1 LVNLLYA
8 ILLGLVQGVS
18 EWLPISSKTQVLFVS
33 TLLFSLPISAAY
45 AFGLF
50 MEIGSLG
57 SAVTYFR
64 RDIWGLLHDRRL
76 FNYLVIVT
84 VFTGLVGLPLYYVT
98 DKVLQQNQY
107 NIGIPMI
114 ILGVVLIGMGFYIRY
129 SRSMARI
136 GGLEQM
142 RMKNYILVGIA
153 QGIAALPGVSR
164 SGMTVSTMLLMG
176 LKPDQAFRL
185 SYLAYIPASL
195 GAFGVS
201 LLLSRD
207 QVNTAVHSVEPLGIA
222 VAIVT
227 AALVG
232 IVVISYLLKFAK
244 SSKIWIVDVVLGVT
258 ALVIGVVAAI
268 LGPYVSGLSTFS

>member
-1 LVNLLYA
+1 MVNILYS
-8 ILLGLVQGVS
+8 IILGLVQGIS
-18 EWLPISSKTQVLFVS
+18 EWLPISSKTQVLFAS
-33 TLLFSLPISAAY
+33 TLLFSLPVSVGY

-64 RDIWGLLHDRRL
+64 NDVWSLLHDRRL
-76 FNYLVIVT
+76 LKYLVVVT
-84 VFTGLVGLPLYYVT
+84 IFTGIVGLPLYYFT
-98 DKVLQQNQY
+98 DKILQENQY

-114 ILGVVLIGMGFYIRY
+114 ILGIVLIGIGLYIRY
-129 SRSMARI
+129 SRSIPKLGM
-136 GGLEQM
+136 LEQM
-142 RMKNYILVGIA
+142 TVKNYVIIGIA

-176 LKPDQAFRL
+176 VKPDQAFRL

-201 LLLSRD
+201 LLLSRN
-207 QVNTAVHSVEPLGIA
+207 QVNTAIQTVEPVGIA
-222 VAIVT
+222 VAIIT

-232 IVVISYLLKFAK
+232 IATISYLLRFAK
-244 SSKIWIVDVVLGVT
+244 RQNIWIIDLTLGAI
-258 ALVIGVVAAI
+258 ALTIGVVAAI
-268 LGPYVSGLSTFS
+268 LSPQITGLFNL

>member
-1 LVNLLYA
+1 MVNILYA
-8 ILLGLVQGVS
+8 ILLGLVQGIS
-18 EWLPISSKTQVLFVS
+18 EWLPISSKTQVLFTS
-33 TLLFSLPISAAY
+33 TLLFSLPVSVGY

-64 RDIWGLLHDRRL
+64 NDIWSLLHDRRL
-76 FNYLVIVT
+76 LKYLVVVT
-84 VFTGLVGLPLYYVT
+84 IFTGLVGLPLFYFT

-114 ILGVVLIGMGFYIRY
+114 ILGIVLIGIGFYIRY
-129 SRSMARI
+129 SRSTPKLGM
-136 GGLEQM
+136 LEQM
-142 RMKNYILVGIA
+142 TVKNYIIIGVA

-176 LKPDQAFRL
+176 VKPDQAFRL

-207 QVNTAVHSVEPLGIA
+207 QVNTAIQTVEPVGIA

-232 IVVISYLLKFAK
+232 IATISYLLRFAK
-244 SSKIWIVDVVLGVT
+244 RQNIWIIDLTLGVI
-258 ALVIGVVAAI
+258 ALTIGIVAAI
-268 LGPYVSGLSTFS
+268 LSPQITGLFSL

>member
-1 LVNLLYA
+1 LVNILYA

-18 EWLPISSKTQVLFVS
+18 EWLPISSKTQVLFAS

-57 SAVTYFR
+57 SAVSYFR
-64 RDIWGLLHDRRL
+64 RDIWSLLHDRRL
-76 FNYLVIVT
+76 FNYLLVVT
-84 VFTGLVGLPLYYVT
+84 VFTAIVGLPLYYVT
-98 DKVLQQNQY
+98 DKVLQANQY

-114 ILGVVLIGMGFYIRY
+114 ILGMVLVGMGLYIRY
-129 SRSMARI
+129 SRSSPRVR
-136 GGLEQM
+136 GLEQM
-142 RMKNYILVGIA
+142 RIKNYILVGIA

-176 LKPDQAFRL
+176 VKPDQAFRL

-201 LLLSRD
+201 LILSRD
-207 QVNTAVHSVEPLGIA
+207 QVNMAVQTVQPLGIA
-222 VAIVT
+222 VAIIT

-244 SSKIWIVDVVLGVT
+244 KSNIWIVDIFLGVV
-258 ALVIGVVAAI
+258 ALAIGIIAAI
-268 LGPYVSGLSTFS
+268 LGPHVSGLFSFS

>member
-1 LVNLLYA
+1 MVNILYA
-8 ILLGLVQGVS
+8 ILLGLVQGIS
-18 EWLPISSKTQVLFVS
+18 EWLPISSKTQVLFAS

-64 RDIWGLLHDRRL
+64 RDIWSLFHDRRL
-76 FNYLVIVT
+76 LNYLIVVT
-84 VFTGLVGLPLYYVT
+84 VFTAIVGLPLYYVT

-114 ILGVVLIGMGFYIRY
+114 MLGIVLIGMGLYIRY
-129 SRSMARI
+129 SRSLL
-136 GGLEQM
+136 GLSGLDQM
-142 RMKNYILVGIA
+142 RVKNYIVVGIA

-164 SGMTVSTMLLMG
+164 SGMTVSTLLLMG
-176 LKPDQAFRL
+176 VKPDQAFRL

-201 LLLSRD
+201 LILSGD
-207 QVNTAVHSVEPLGIA
+207 QVNTAVQSVEPLGIA

-232 IVVISYLLKFAK
+232 IAVISYLLKFAK
-244 SSKIWIVDVVLGVT
+244 RSNIWVIDITLGVI
-258 ALVIGVVAAI
+258 ALVIGILAAI
-268 LGPYVSGLSTFS
+268 VGPDVSGLFTFS

>member
-1 LVNLLYA
+1 LVNIFYA

-18 EWLPISSKTQVLFVS
+18 EWLPISSKTQVLFAS

-57 SAVTYFR
+57 SAVSYFR
-64 RDIWGLLHDRRL
+64 RDIWSVLHDRRL
-76 FNYLVIVT
+76 FNYLLVVT

-98 DKVLQQNQY
+98 DKILQQNQY

-129 SRSMARI
+129 SRAKARI
-136 GGLEQM
+136 VALDQM
-142 RMKNYILVGIA
+142 RLRNYIVVGIA

-176 LKPDQAFRL
+176 VKPEQAFRL
-185 SYLAYIPASL
+185 SYLAYVPASL

-201 LLLSRD
+201 LLLSGD
-207 QVNTAVHSVEPLGIA
+207 QVSTAVQTIEPLGIA
-222 VAIVT
+222 VAVIT

-232 IVVISYLLKFAK
+232 ILVISSLLRFAK
-244 SSKIWIVDVVLGVT
+244 TSNVWIVDVLLGVI
-258 ALVIGVVAAI
+258 ALTIGIIAAI
-268 LGPYVSGLSTFS
+268 IGPHVSGLFSFS

>member
-1 LVNLLYA
+1 LVNILYS

-18 EWLPISSKTQVLFVS
+18 EWLPISSKTQVLFAS

-64 RDIWGLLHDRRL
+64 RDILSLLHDRRL
-76 FNYLVIVT
+76 FNYLLIVT
-84 VFTGLVGLPLYYVT
+84 IFTAVVGLPLYYVT
-98 DKVLQQNQY
+98 EKLLAENQY
-107 NIGIPMI
+107 NIGVPMI

-129 SRSMARI
+129 SRSTARI

-142 RMKNYILVGIA
+142 GIKNYVIVGIA

-176 LKPDQAFRL
+176 VKPDQAFRL

-207 QVNTAVHSVEPLGIA
+207 QVNTAVQSVEPLGIA

-232 IVVISYLLKFAK
+232 ILVISYLLKFAK
-244 SSKIWIVDVVLGVT
+244 RNSIWIVDVILGVI

-268 LGPYVSGLSTFS
+268 LGPYVSGLFTFS

>member
-1 LVNLLYA
+1 LVNILYA

-18 EWLPISSKTQVLFVS
+18 EWLPISSKTQVLFAS

-57 SAVTYFR
+57 SAVSYFR
-64 RDIWGLLHDRRL
+64 RDIWSLLHDRRL
-76 FNYLVIVT
+76 FNYLLVVT
-84 VFTGLVGLPLYYVT
+84 VFTAIVGLPLYYVT
-98 DKVLQQNQY
+98 DRVLQANQY

-114 ILGVVLIGMGFYIRY
+114 ILGVVLVGMGLYIRY
-129 SRSMARI
+129 SRSSPRV

-142 RMKNYILVGIA
+142 RVKNYIVVGIA

-176 LKPDQAFRL
+176 VKPDQAFRL

-201 LLLSRD
+201 LILSRD
-207 QVNTAVHSVEPLGIA
+207 QVNTAVQTVEPLGIA

-244 SSKIWIVDVVLGVT
+244 KSNIWIVDIFLGIV
-258 ALVIGVVAAI
+258 ALVIGIVAAI
-268 LGPYVSGLSTFS
+268 LGPHVSGLFTFS

>member
-1 LVNLLYA
+1 LVNIFYS
-8 ILLGLVQGVS
+8 IILGLVQGVS
-18 EWLPISSKTQVLFVS
+18 EWLPISSKTQIIIAS
-33 TLLFSLPISAAY
+33 SLLFSLPISAAY

-64 RDIWGLLHDRRL
+64 RDIWSLLHDRRL
-76 FNYLVIVT
+76 LNYLVIVT
-84 VFTGLVGLPLYYVT
+84 IFTGIVGLPLYYVT
-98 DKVLQQNQY
+98 DRVLQQNPY

-114 ILGVVLIGMGFYIRY
+114 ILGVVLVGMGLYIRY
-129 SRSMARI
+129 SRLAVRE

-142 RMKNYILVGIA
+142 RLKNYIIVGIA

-176 LKPDQAFRL
+176 VKPDQAFRL

-201 LLLSRD
+201 LILSSD
-207 QVNTAVHSVEPLGIA
+207 QVNMAVQSVEPVGIA
-222 VAIVT
+222 IAIVT
-227 AALVG
+227 AALTG
-232 IVVISYLLKFAK
+232 ILVISYLLKLAK
-244 SSKIWIVDVVLGVT
+244 RSNIWVVDIFLGAI
-258 ALVIGVVAAI
+258 ALAIGIVAAI
-268 LGPYVSGLSTFS
+268 LAPQVTGVFKFS

>member
-1 LVNLLYA
+1 LVNILYS

-18 EWLPISSKTQVLFVS
+18 EWLPISSKTQVLFAS

-64 RDIWGLLHDRRL
+64 RDIWSLLHDRRL
-76 FNYLVIVT
+76 FNYLVVVT
-84 VFTGLVGLPLYYVT
+84 IFTAVVGLPLYYVT
-98 DKVLQQNQY
+98 DKVLMQNQY
-107 NIGIPMI
+107 NIGVPMI
-114 ILGVVLIGMGFYIRY
+114 ILGVVLIGVGFYIRH
-129 SRSMARI
+129 SRSMVRV

-142 RMKNYILVGIA
+142 RIKNYILVGIA

-176 LKPDQAFRL
+176 VKPDQAFRL

-201 LLLSRD
+201 LLLSGD
-207 QVNTAVHSVEPLGIA
+207 QVNTAVQSVEPLGIA

-232 IVVISYLLKFAK
+232 ILVISYLLRFAK
-244 SSKIWIVDVVLGVT
+244 KSNIWIVDLVLGVI
-258 ALVIGVVAAI
+258 ALLIGVVAAI
-268 LGPYVSGLSTFS
+268 IGPYVSGLFTSS